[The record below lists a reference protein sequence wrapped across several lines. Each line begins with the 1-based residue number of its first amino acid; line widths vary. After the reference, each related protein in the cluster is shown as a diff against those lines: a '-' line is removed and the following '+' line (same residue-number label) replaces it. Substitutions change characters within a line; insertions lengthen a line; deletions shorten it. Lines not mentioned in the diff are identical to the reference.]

1 MLVCNS
7 VLSSLLGY
15 KEEELRDTVGML
27 LVKDFKTEK
36 KSMVGCIKKAEPECI
51 KFVKCGLLELPS
63 VHKFMAPK
71 ALKEYILSFKGALV
85 PCGAERNCWRV
96 KV

>member
-1 MLVCNS
+1 MQV
-7 VLSSLLGY
+7 SLMYHVFTLA
-15 KEEELRDTVGML
+15 LRKL
-27 LVKDFKTEK
+27 RQ
-36 KSMVGCIKKAEPECI
+36 I

-85 PCGAERNCWRV
+85 PCGAERKCWRV